1 MPIRGSIFSWGFA
14 AAISVIFLIVSMI
27 ISNSGKLYD
36 LWQARKAARSEKL
49 LRAAMR
55 GEGEDV

>member
-1 MPIRGSIFSWGFA
+1 
-14 AAISVIFLIVSMI
+14 MI

-49 LRAAMR
+49 LRTAVR
-55 GEGEDV
+55 GEGENL